1 MTRYIIGLLL
11 LLNATALAWQWEAFA
26 RWGWVPDS
34 AREPERVLMQIRPEA
49 IRIETPEA
57 TVQRLAEQAAA
68 AASAK
73 EPGTASLTEPLYLTA
88 PQPAPLTTPQPVP
101 RSVTQPVVKPPSEP
115 ATAPAPKPPVANPAA
130 TTIPAAS
137 LLDAAGRPRPVLT
150 P

>member
-1 MTRYIIGLLL
+1 MTRYFIGLLL
-11 LLNATALAWQWEAFA
+11 LLNATALAWQWGAFA

-57 TVQRLAEQAAA
+57 TAQRLAEQAAA
-68 AASAK
+68 AASQASAQ
-73 EPGTASLTEPLYLTA
+73 EPGTAS
-88 PQPAPLTTPQPVP
+88 
-101 RSVTQPVVKPPSEP
+101 
-115 ATAPAPKPPVANPAA
+115 PKPPEASPTAPRPPAA
-130 TTIPAAS
+130 L

>member
-11 LLNATALAWQWEAFA
+11 LLNATALAWQWGAFA

-57 TVQRLAEQAAA
+57 TAQRLAEQAAA
-68 AASAK
+68 TASAK
-73 EPGTASLTEPLYLTA
+73 EPGTASLPEPLNLTA
-88 PQPAPLTTPQPVP
+88 PQPVP
-101 RSVTQPVVKPPSEP
+101 RSVTQPVVKPTSEP
-115 ATAPAPKPPVANPAA
+115 ATEPAPKPPVANPAA
-130 TTIPAAS
+130 PTIPAAS